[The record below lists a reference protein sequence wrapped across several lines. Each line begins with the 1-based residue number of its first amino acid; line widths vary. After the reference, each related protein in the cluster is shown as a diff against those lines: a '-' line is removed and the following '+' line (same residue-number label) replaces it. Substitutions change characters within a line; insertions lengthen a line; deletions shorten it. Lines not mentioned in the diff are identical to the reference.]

1 MQTNVASRSTIL
13 TVTQNDDPLI
23 FSHFV
28 TIACLLT
35 CQNGGTLNETTCT
48 CACADGYSGDTCRS
62 ECTKYAATCGLILID
77 SDVRMP
83 GSSECSH
90 EGVCLILYI
99 TLAIFSLSK

>member
-1 MQTNVASRSTIL
+1 M
-13 TVTQNDDPLI
+13 
-23 FSHFV
+23 
-28 TIACLLT
+28 
-35 CQNGGTLNETTCT
+35 
-48 CACADGYSGDTCRS
+48 CACADGYSGDTCGS

-99 TLAIFSLSK
+99 THSFIYTNLLVIPGKLDNSKHFLY